1 MGFIMVN
8 IWDNIYK
15 NTNSDAFMKFPFSII
30 MELLSFYQKKYPEN
44 KPANVNVL
52 EIGCGSGANLKYAA
66 SLGFNVYGI
75 DISET
80 AVNYTIKSFKESGLK
95 GEIQV
100 ASVDNL
106 PFKDNFFHI
115 VIDHGVLVC
124 VNEDTYKKAIDE
136 IHRVTVGGG
145 IILLTPQGEISTSN
159 IRLYKDDGS
168 VNNSFK
174 EQDIYINNIGL
185 YGVINILND
194 RFRVVFL
201 RRNDRISYSITEDYK
216 YISEESTKSV
226 YQMFIE
232 KL

>member
-1 MGFIMVN
+1 M
-8 IWDNIYK
+8 
-15 NTNSDAFMKFPFSII
+15 
-30 MELLSFYQKKYPEN
+30 
-44 KPANVNVL
+44 
-52 EIGCGSGANLKYAA
+52 
-66 SLGFNVYGI
+66 
-75 DISET
+75 
-80 AVNYTIKSFKESGLK
+80 
-95 GEIQV
+95 
-100 ASVDNL
+100 
-106 PFKDNFFHI
+106 
-115 VIDHGVLVC
+115 
-124 VNEDTYKKAIDE
+124 
-136 IHRVTVGGG
+136 
-145 IILLTPQGEISTSN
+145 TPQGEISTSN

-216 YISEESTKSV
+216 YISQESTKSV

>member
-1 MGFIMVN
+1 MYNLWENLYQNTGDKAIMR
-8 IWDNIYK
+8 
-15 NTNSDAFMKFPFSII
+15 FPFTIV
-30 MELLSFYQKKYPEN
+30 MELLNFYQKKYPEN
-44 KPANVNVL
+44 KPENINVL
-52 EIGCGSGANLKYAA
+52 EIGCGSGVNIKYAA
-66 SLGFNVYGI
+66 SLGYNVYGI

-80 AVNYTIKSFKESGLK
+80 AVNYTIKSFKENGLK
-95 GEIQV
+95 GSISV

-106 PFKDNFFHI
+106 PFEDNFFHI

-174 EQDIYINNIGL
+174 GQDIYINNIGL

-194 RFRVVFL
+194 RFKVVFL
-201 RRNDRISYSITEDYK
+201 RRNDRISYVISDDYK
-216 YISEESTKSV
+216 FIDKETTNSV
-226 YQMFIE
+226 YHMFIE